1 MPNDKR
7 NLEGDKLFGT
17 TCYMNTWKRFVNEGI
32 LESSRLNKRIMESW
46 YRCKQEDVNPYLSQ
60 GQHILTNGALMAQKE
75 KNSLFLDTA
84 LAPLEK
90 MREVIEE
97 SKMMALLVDP
107 EGYVLSL
114 TGNKGV
120 LHDARKIN
128 FVEGV
133 RWTEDEVGTNAI
145 GTALQTGEAVMIS
158 GTEHYSVASHH
169 WSCSAAPIR
178 SDDGKLLGI
187 IDVSCP
193 MDSTH
198 PLMLGMVASLAHSIE
213 RELSVRA
220 HKHKMELIHKCI
232 DFIETNEPLIVC
244 DNQKKVVS
252 CSKSVRQR
260 IPNVVGMKMDEL
272 LQCGFRVRTETP
284 IFSDDLKSLIGA
296 CLHLSEETFLRQ
308 SESFISTFS
317 SKPFYFA
324 GEAGTSP
331 TFQQTLESMKCVAPT
346 DASVYILGETGT
358 GKELVAKAIHEN
370 SSRKD
375 GPFIALNCGAIPK
388 ELMESELFGYVE
400 GAFTGAKRQGYK
412 GKFEQANNGTLFLD
426 EIGEIPSSMQV
437 ALLRVLQE
445 RKVTPVG
452 GTKEIPLN
460 IRIITAT
467 HRDLLQLV
475 NEGTFRQDLY
485 YRLHVYPIYVPPLRE
500 RKEDIPHLVR
510 YFCEKNNWNTQWSDE
525 CFARL
530 MDYHWPGNIRELF
543 NVLERLQIVLP
554 NGWISPFEI
563 YRLLPEV
570 NTCHSLPVP
579 SVPKGERI
587 EHLPEL
593 TFREKIQKDLMM
605 EALQKTKGN
614 VSLAAKLLDI
624 PRSTFYKRIQKF
636 NL

>member
-1 MPNDKR
+1 M
-7 NLEGDKLFGT
+7 FGT

-60 GQHILTNGALMAQKE
+60 GQHILTNGELIAQKE
-75 KNSLFLDTA
+75 KNSLFLNAA
-84 LAPLEK
+84 LSPLEK
-90 MREVIEE
+90 MKEVIEE

-133 RWTEDEVGTNAI
+133 RWTEQEVGTNAI

-169 WSCSAAPIR
+169 WSCSAAPIY
-178 SDDGKLLGI
+178 SDDRKLLGI

-193 MDSTH
+193 VNSTH
-198 PLMLGMVASLAHSIE
+198 PFMLGMVASLAHSIE

-232 DFIETNEPLIVC
+232 DFIEINQPLIIC
-244 DNQKKVVS
+244 DDQKTVVAS
-252 CSKSVRQR
+252 SKSVRQR
-260 IPNVVGMKMDEL
+260 IPNVVGMRVNEL
-272 LQCGFRVRTETP
+272 LPYGFRVETESP
-284 IFSDDLKSLIGA
+284 VFSENHKNVIGT
-296 CLHLSEETFLRQ
+296 CLHLSEEMLRKPDEPFV
-308 SESFISTFS
+308 SAFS
-317 SKPFYFA
+317 SKSFYFE
-324 GEAGTSP
+324 GETGTSQA
-331 TFQQTLESMKCVAPT
+331 FQRTLHDMKRVALT

-426 EIGEIPSSMQV
+426 EIGEIPPSMQV

-452 GTKEIPLN
+452 GIKEISLN

-475 NEGTFRQDLY
+475 HEGTFREDLY
-485 YRLHVYPIYVPPLRE
+485 YRLHVYPMYVPSLRD
-500 RKEDIPHLVR
+500 RKEDIPRLVR
-510 YFCEKNNWNTQWSDE
+510 YFCQKNNWTIKWPDE
-525 CFARL
+525 CFDRL
-530 MDYHWPGNIRELF
+530 MQYEWPGNIRELF
-543 NVLERLQIVLP
+543 NVLERLQIVSP
-554 NGWISPFEI
+554 NGSITPLQISD
-563 YRLLPEV
+563 LLPEL
-570 NTCHSLPVP
+570 NTRLRWPASSISDGEQTEP
-579 SVPKGERI
+579 STQ
-587 EHLPEL
+587 L
-593 TFREKIQKDLMM
+593 TLREKIQKDLMM

-614 VSLAAKLLDI
+614 VTMAAKLLDI
-624 PRSTFYKRIQKF
+624 PRSTFYKRLQKF